1 MFSILYRFPI
11 FFFVLFSR
19 VSTSSLFILIS
30 FSFIMSYATNV
41 YIFLH
46 ISHFVCISSVQV
58 FQVEKI
64 DTGAIYAMK
73 VLRKDFIIKSQ
84 AVENTIAEREILR
97 KVRHPFLISLHY
109 AFQTEGKLYLV
120 MDFANGGQL
129 FDHLVKHWTF
139 SPFLFLRSP
148 ILTLNELVECREK
161 RLCFLKIMHEFTW
174 LNLSLPW
181 NIFTNKTSFIGN
193 FSLPS
198 FFHWYHGI
206 YVFFFFFLKRSETRK
221 HFTGCWW
228 YLLFHRSC
236 YFFSKCEERDEI
248 QIQLRVGGKQ

>member
-1 MFSILYRFPI
+1 
-11 FFFVLFSR
+11 
-19 VSTSSLFILIS
+19 
-30 FSFIMSYATNV
+30 MSYATNV

-129 FDHLVKHWTF
+129 FDHLVKH
-139 SPFLFLRSP
+139 
-148 ILTLNELVECREK
+148 
-161 RLCFLKIMHEFTW
+161 
-174 LNLSLPW
+174 
-181 NIFTNKTSFIGN
+181 
-193 FSLPS
+193 
-198 FFHWYHGI
+198 
-206 YVFFFFFLKRSETRK
+206 
-221 HFTGCWW
+221 
-228 YLLFHRSC
+228 
-236 YFFSKCEERDEI
+236 
-248 QIQLRVGGKQ
+248 